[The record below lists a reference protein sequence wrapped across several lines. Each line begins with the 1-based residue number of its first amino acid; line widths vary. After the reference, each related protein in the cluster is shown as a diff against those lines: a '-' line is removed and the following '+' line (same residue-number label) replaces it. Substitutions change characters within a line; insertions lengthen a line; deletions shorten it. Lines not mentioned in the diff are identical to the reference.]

1 MKKVLFTSIL
11 LLSAVSFGGNIYAQ
25 DTAGGN
31 NTEVTTPSATQ
42 PSVKFKAPS
51 ATQTSVKFTADG
63 NTLTISGQ
71 GDLTSY
77 TTTDWSAKVFTDN
90 AVGFVFTDADGKT
103 PVAAGDSYNA
113 GKTYYHAKYDYTKV
127 LEGSVPEQ
135 YQNGFAGVDAK
146 QSWNEEKLGNL
157 YYGYFNDWGEKNSI
171 TIDSKVT
178 STSQIQTRSWNSTND
193 SYDYKNMAMYFVC
206 EGESNKGNYTFDELQ
221 SKQIRM
227 ITLAEF
233 NDEYIKSEATY
244 YVQDNASLFK
254 STDGGKTFVGLSPN
268 VRYTWTPNDVF
279 YKGTA
284 TYAAIED
291 NNAFFDKAHADY
303 VQADNTEISFKEL
316 LRRKIL
322 EGVSVHD
329 YNANK
334 EVGVSSYT
342 TVKFVNNGSD
352 PLLIDADVVREI
364 LYPTSNGMLTT
375 NVTTTKLDLGEAT
388 LNELNADIFIPSKE
402 ESYKC
407 HYLALNDI
415 TFPKT
420 KLTSEYSESTKQD
433 ENKMVLPAQLLSNIT
448 RYIKTVSIPEGYD
461 RIADGAFSN
470 ESRQSVLENVN
481 LPKGLTLIGKNAFQD
496 CNQIKSIELN
506 EGLENIGE
514 SAFSGTTLE
523 TVKFPSSLKIIN
535 DCAFANCHI
544 YNLKFNAGLKYI
556 GNSAFALSNEHTE
569 EVLEIP
575 ASVIYIGP
583 YAFNFR
589 QYQDVYFYGEKAP
602 LMPLGSY
609 KLDTTKDLGTA
620 FPQNTLNGNN
630 GFDPLPKKGEKITGD
645 DTNSGYANRE
655 NYKNHGVYLCML
667 HYPKGL
673 SKENRD
679 TYTDITRVYKTYRT
693 ADGQFI
699 PTDIGTDEATDK
711 VGKEGKDGMLDAG
724 LCHSFVKVTWGY
736 ADTYLGEQYIW
747 PSHSQFNR
755 AYCTASHSVK
765 WDGVTPVTCDL
776 SKDEIAALKYA
787 GYDTSESNLDE
798 LKKIAHMGTRQFVLA
813 DADAFVDDKPE
824 EEPEYNI
831 VMKPGQWWTLC
842 VPFNMTRKQVLDTF
856 GADTKL
862 YFFYQVE
869 RHTTNGKNSILLKFT
884 KDALNHSSTDDKGK
898 KMKGEDGKWLYGQ
911 MESDVHD
918 DEVVIWAH
926 ESYMIKPMNGQ
937 DSDKDATFVVK
948 NYTPV
953 VGNPLPTIVDA
964 TGTDQLQNDDY
975 SKEYRFI
982 GNYLGS
988 IDNNKVVIPQYS
1000 YVYGKTTKDPTYKFR
1015 FYTGKTSVWKPN
1027 KSLVQSQ
1034 DRQGGLRDYDN
1045 FFGADKSTSAKQASI
1060 FGEENFG
1067 ETTGIDDVT
1076 IIAGNEVLTP
1086 IFTLDG
1092 KMVSANGSVDGL
1104 AKGVYV
1110 KAGKKFVVK

>member
-25 DTAGGN
+25 GAAGGN
-31 NTEVTTPSATQ
+31 DTEVTTPSATK
-42 PSVKFKAPS
+42 PSVKFTA
-51 ATQTSVKFTADG
+51 ATKPWVKFTADG
-63 NTLTISGQ
+63 NTLTILGQ

-103 PVAAGDSYNA
+103 PVAAGESYNA
-113 GKTYYHAKYDYTKV
+113 GKTYYQADYKHTKV
-127 LEGSVPEQ
+127 LEGGLPVAW
-135 YQNGFAGVDAK
+135 QNGFAGVDVK

-157 YYGYFNDWGEKNSI
+157 YYGYFNNWGEKNSI

-178 STSQIQTRSWNSTND
+178 STSQIQTGSWNSTND
-193 SYDYKNMAMYFVC
+193 SYAYKNMAMYFVC
-206 EGESNKGNYTFDELQ
+206 EGESNKGSYTFDELQ

-284 TYAAIED
+284 TYAEIE
-291 NNAFFDKAHADY
+291 NNEDFFGEKGKHSDY
-303 VQADNTEISFKEL
+303 IQADNTPLSFNQLL
-316 LRRKIL
+316 LRKIT
-322 EGVSVHD
+322 EGSYEKVVFE
-329 YNANK
+329 NK
-334 EVGVSSYT
+334 SSE
-342 TVKFVNNGSD
+342 SC
-352 PLLIDADVVREI
+352 LIDATTIQNI
-364 LYPTSNGMLTT
+364 LFPNRGENT
-375 NVTTTKLDLGEAT
+375 VIKELDLGQAT
-388 LNELNADIFIPSKE
+388 LNNLSATHFGRTGDLANCKSLETLTLPLTNKTIVKSEKTNADVE
-402 ESYKC
+402 
-407 HYLALNDI
+407 
-415 TFPKT
+415 
-420 KLTSEYSESTKQD
+420 
-433 ENKMVLPAQLLSNIT
+433 KMVVPTNVIPEGYGYTGHHL
-448 RYIKTVSIPEGYD
+448 KTIHVPEGYD
-461 RIADGAFSN
+461 RVGDEAFKGRYTITNVTLPTSLQLIGASAF
-470 ESRQSVLENVN
+470 ENCT
-481 LPKGLTLIGKNAFQD
+481 GLT
-496 CNQIKSIELN
+496 SIVLN
-506 EGLENIGE
+506 EGLENIGKE
-514 SAFSGTTLE
+514 AFMGNSLVS
-523 TVKFPSSLKIIN
+523 VKFPSTLRIIN
-535 DCAFANCHI
+535 DAAFATASKDPHI
-544 YNLKFNAGLKYI
+544 TNIKLNAGLKYI
-556 GNSAFALSNEHTE
+556 GNSAFALENDESEG
-569 EVLEIP
+569 VLEIP
-575 ASVIYIGP
+575 ASVRYIGP
-583 YAFNFR
+583 FAFNFR
-589 QYQDVYFYGEKAP
+589 QYQDVYFYGETAP
-602 LMPLGSY
+602 LMPLGLSSY
-609 KLDTTKDLGTA
+609 KKDWGEGTGFSEHTLD
-620 FPQNTLNGNN
+620 GNS
-630 GFDPLPKKGEKITGD
+630 GFQPLAKSGLGD
-645 DTNSGYANRE
+645 DINTGYANRE
-655 NYKNHGVYLCML
+655 NYKNGKAYFCIM
-667 HYPKGL
+667 HYPKSL
-673 SKENRD
+673 SDKDRS
-679 TYTDITRVYKTYRT
+679 TYTDIKRQYKTDPDKNQFHKDDVDGPDGTKGADIVGQEQKEIKFGHCT
-693 ADGQFI
+693 A
-699 PTDIGTDEATDK
+699 
-711 VGKEGKDGMLDAG
+711 GKR
-724 LCHSFVKVTWGY
+724 VNWGY
-736 ADTYLGEQYIW
+736 QDTYLGEQYIW
-747 PSHSQFNR
+747 PSQAQFTR
-755 AYCTASHSVK
+755 AYATASNGLC
-765 WDGVTPVTCDL
+765 WDGVTKYPADDDIESYLTED
-776 SKDEIAALKYA
+776 DIATLEYA
-787 GYDTSESNLDE
+787 GY
-798 LKKIAHMGTRQFVLA
+798 KIGTGEGEYPKADLAKLAHIGTRQFVLA
-813 DADAFVDDKPE
+813 NADSNVDKDE
-824 EEPEYNI
+824 EKEPEYNI

-856 GADTKL
+856 GADTQL

-884 KDALNHSSTDDKGK
+884 KDALNYSSTDDEGN
-898 KMKGEDGKWLYGQ
+898 KMKGEDGKWLYEQ
-911 MESDVHD
+911 MEPIVGD
-918 DEVVIWAH
+918 DKVVIWAH

-948 NYTPV
+948 NYAPV

-975 SKEYRFI
+975 SKEYRFV

-988 IDNNKVVIPQYS
+988 TDNNKVVIPQYS

-1034 DRQGGLRDYDN
+1034 DRQGGLRDYNN
-1045 FFGADKSTSAKQASI
+1045 FFGADKSSTLPTSAKQASI